1 MAIANAKLDTSQL
14 KWLKA
19 LLFIAALLPLG
30 RLALLAFIDQLGANP
45 VEFIIRNSG
54 DWALY
59 FICITLAI
67 TPLRRVSGWNWL
79 TRLRRMIGLFT
90 FFYASLHFLA
100 FLWLDHFFDIP
111 ELLDDVIKR
120 PFITVGFTAFL
131 LLVPMTLTST
141 NAMIKWLGSKRWQWL
156 HRLIYLIGPLGILHY
171 WWIKVGKNNFYEPV
185 LFGIVVAALLLI
197 RMYWWL
203 SQRRDAS
210 TPVAP

>member
-1 MAIANAKLDTSQL
+1 MAIANAKLDTSRL

-19 LLFIAALLPLG
+19 LLFIAALLPLV
-30 RLALLAFIDQLGANP
+30 RLVLLAFIDQLGANP

-203 SQRRDAS
+203 AQQRAAS